1 MRIFKSILIVQLA
14 IPFLV
19 ACSLPLHSNNSD
31 GKEKAIEEAIELNES
46 VSIEYA
52 EDDERLVTTKGT
64 IVDYKI
70 IYDSAH
76 QPYSSGH
83 IEIHPKYFVVLKLD
97 ETDDRL
103 VLRISEDD
111 YKNTVVGDYVEI
123 TYNSEDNKC
132 KKLSVIRL
140 N

>member
-1 MRIFKSILIVQLA
+1 MRMFKSMLIVPLA

-19 ACSLPLHSNNSD
+19 ACSLQLQNSD
-31 GKEKAIEEAIELNES
+31 VKDKAIKEAIEMNES
-46 VSIEYA
+46 VGVEYA
-52 EDDERLVTTKGT
+52 EDDERLTIVKGT

-70 IYDSAH
+70 IYDIAYH
-76 QPYSSGH
+76 KYTSG
-83 IEIHPKYFVVLKLD
+83 EIDIIGKYFIVLKLD
-97 ETDDRL
+97 LSKDRL
-103 VLRISEDD
+103 VIRISEDD

-132 KKLSVIRL
+132 KKLSVIRI